1 MNFDIL
7 QALFWALTYVLII
20 FVGIRYHK
28 EFLPSMPLFSCLLNF
43 SWEIIALV
51 YCFPV
56 WIHILWTGLDI
67 IIFILN
73 IQYLFK
79 LKPLYGILY
88 AAGLIVL
95 LFGLSYVFVLE
106 RGMVISCFIIDLLM
120 AIDYI
125 VNIRRLSTHFRTT
138 IGITKLIGDC
148 FAWLAYKD
156 VSIYITIIG
165 IAVLIINIMYVVISY
180 YLYSKA
186 QWQQKHKKKG
196 KA

>member
-51 YCFPV
+51 SCFPV